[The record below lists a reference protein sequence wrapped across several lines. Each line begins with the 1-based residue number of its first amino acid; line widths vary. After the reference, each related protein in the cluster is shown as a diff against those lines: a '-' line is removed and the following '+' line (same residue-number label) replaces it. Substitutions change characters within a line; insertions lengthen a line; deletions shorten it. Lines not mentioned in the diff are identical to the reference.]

1 MSLKKGHPSI
11 FFFILPKWRYLH
23 KNGWWTLEQK
33 MIYLT
38 KKYHQ
43 SIAMCA
49 LLLYTVKPVVGLS
62 IHMHHRHDDPSILY
76 EEILCND
83 PFFYIFILN
92 RQSPCPSTLIE
103 YQNPSHESIFILC
116 FYILKSLLIHTYVIL
131 FHEYNE
137 SIRLKSLAF
146 SQWTKSTFFLLEV
159 FHFWTVGVFMM
170 Q

>member
-1 MSLKKGHPSI
+1 MSIVGRQVSLKKRSPINLLFYFTKMTLLAQKRLMNSGTKDDLPNKEVSSKYCNVC
-11 FFFILPKWRYLH
+11 FI
-23 KNGWWTLEQK
+23 
-33 MIYLT
+33 
-38 KKYHQ
+38 
-43 SIAMCA
+43 
-49 LLLYTVKPVVGLS
+49 V
-62 IHMHHRHDDPSILY
+62 IHCKASSRPQYSHVSYILY
-76 EEILCND
+76 YQEILCND

-146 SQWTKSTFFLLEV
+146 SQ
-159 FHFWTVGVFMM
+159 
-170 Q
+170 